1 VTGPGRLSPSRL
13 AWLWT
18 LAIAATQAAVF
29 WLVLSVAGSPSF
41 ISFWNRSFGER
52 VTLTLLFVIAAGRIL
67 IWYVRRL
74 HGYSEIR
81 HRTGI
86 RQVPVAF
93 GLAVF
98 GTMLAWLLAIALSVP
113 IVKLYQILLRTDTL
127 EWTVIL
133 LPLAYFAQFLFSQ
146 STVIWFLAA
155 GVLWPVAA
163 LHPRLRGVLLG
174 YYADLGGRPYQTL
187 GFIKVWNIF
196 GYLIFLLSLL
206 FQSD

>member
-1 VTGPGRLSPSRL
+1 
-13 AWLWT
+13 
-18 LAIAATQAAVF
+18 
-29 WLVLSVAGSPSF
+29 VAQSPSF
-41 ISFWNRSFGER
+41 LSFWNRSFGER
-52 VTLTLLFVIAAGRIL
+52 LTLTLLFVIAAGRVL

-74 HGYSEIR
+74 HAYSEIR

-86 RQVPVAF
+86 KQLPVAF

-98 GTMLAWLLAIALSVP
+98 GTMFAWLLAVSVSVP

-127 EWTVIL
+127 EWTVVL
-133 LPLAYFAQFLFSQ
+133 LPLADFAQFLFSQ

-155 GVLWPVAA
+155 GVLWPVAV
-163 LHPRLRGVLLG
+163 LHPRLRSLLLG
-174 YYADLGGRPYQTL
+174 YYSDPASRPYQTL

>member
-1 VTGPGRLSPSRL
+1 VTESGKLSPSRL
-13 AWLWT
+13 AWLWAT
-18 LAIAATQAAVF
+18 AIAATQAAVF
-29 WLVLSVAGSPSF
+29 WLVLSVAPSPSF

-52 VTLTLLFVIAAGRIL
+52 LTLTLLFVISAGRVL

-74 HGYSEIR
+74 HAYSEIR

-86 RQVPVAF
+86 KQVPVAF

-98 GTMLAWLLAIALSVP
+98 GTMLAWLLAIAVSVP
-113 IVKLYQILLRTDTL
+113 VIKLYQILLRTDTL
-127 EWTVIL
+127 EWTVVL

-146 STVIWFLAA
+146 STVIWFLAG
-155 GVLWPVAA
+155 GVLWLVAV
-163 LHPRLRGVLLG
+163 LHPGLRRALLG
-174 YYADLGGRPYQTL
+174 YYPDLASRPYKTL
-187 GFIKVWNIF
+187 GFIKVWNVF